1 MRKLPSEPTGERL
14 LRSEDIAAA
23 LTLSAQAGWNQTEDD
38 WQTLLDLAP
47 DSCWGIELDGTLA
60 ATTTLL
66 CYGRRLGWIGMVLTS
81 QKHRRRGLAKTLLA
95 KVLAQADKMA
105 VQTIKLDA
113 TEQGLPLYKQFGF
126 HAEQEIERWSRP
138 ADAHVKDAHV
148 KNAHAKSEPVH
159 HKDDG
164 AWRQSD
170 AAVFAANRT
179 RLLERLASRNVP
191 ISYSQSYLFFRKGRV
206 TTHLGPCVSETS
218 ITARSLVEEAVQSSR
233 SGWSWDL
240 LPRNGEAVAL
250 ARDLG
255 FSPQRHLVRMT
266 RGRDL
271 RANDDRIFATA
282 GFELG

>member
-1 MRKLPSEPTGERL
+1 MDRNGTDKPEAS
-14 LRSEDIAAA
+14 AARPRENVA
-23 LTLSAQAGWNQTEDD
+23 RESASPGGQDGGPDNQAGCDRTRPSALQTVRIPRRAGNR
-38 WQTLLDLAP
+38 TLVP
-47 DSCWGIELDGTLA
+47 SRRCTRERCSCE
-60 ATTTLL
+60 
-66 CYGRRLGWIGMVLTS
+66 
-81 QKHRRRGLAKTLLA
+81 
-95 KVLAQADKMA
+95 
-105 VQTIKLDA
+105 
-113 TEQGLPLYKQFGF
+113 
-126 HAEQEIERWSRP
+126 
-138 ADAHVKDAHV
+138 
-148 KNAHAKSEPVH
+148 NAHAKSEPVH